1 MIDRFERFSLAVSE
15 LYRYWHKIAADV
27 MEQYGLKGP
36 YAVYFTA
43 LYQYP
48 DGVTA
53 ARLAELCGRDKADVS
68 RAVSM
73 LEKNE
78 LLSRQGSS
86 YRALLTLTQAGRKVA
101 EQVNEKAMAAVLRG
115 SRGLTDEQI
124 GTFYYCM
131 DVIASNLQILSK
143 EGFE

>member
-101 EQVNEKAMAAVLRG
+101 EQVNEKAMAAVSRG